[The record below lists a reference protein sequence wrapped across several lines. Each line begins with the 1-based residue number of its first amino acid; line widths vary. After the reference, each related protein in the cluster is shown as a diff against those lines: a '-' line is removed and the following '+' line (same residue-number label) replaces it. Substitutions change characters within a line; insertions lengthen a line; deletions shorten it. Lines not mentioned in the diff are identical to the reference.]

1 MADTE
6 NREDQKISECLREAF
21 GYSDDQL
28 LKQLDQAN
36 ETFKDVNFT
45 GAEDRLMKRFL
56 ARKAELEK
64 ETASQTPTLVPQ
76 NESANIQIAEELPKK
91 TVTVISEAE
100 EKKKNEKKVIRFG
113 KKKVLATAA
122 LVAVIAGM
130 LGGTAIGKKSY
141 FFRRLK
147 NSEPAIYMD
156 NDKNKEE
163 NSHLEEAYN
172 KIKSDMNIPLLR
184 LNYRPT
190 NMSFEGYTVYNN
202 NEVELTFLYEENII
216 RLLQIQNKKSISAN
230 MISDRQQK
238 NTIYNKWL
246 KKNIEY
252 SSNTVED
259 GSTEYEA
266 VLLENGGAYYLFGN
280 MPKLEFEKIL
290 KNIIFY

>member
-113 KKKVLATAA
+113 KKKVLATEA

-216 RLLQIQNKKSISAN
+216 RLLQIQNKKSTSAN

>member
-45 GAEDRLMKRFL
+45 GAEDRLMKRFR

-76 NESANIQIAEELPKK
+76 NESANIQITEELPKK

-141 FFRRLK
+141 FFRQTGKPTKIFL
-147 NSEPAIYMD
+147 D
-156 NDKNKEE
+156 NDKNNFNESQLEKVYDAAKKQLDIPFLKFGYCPEE
-163 NSHLEEAYN
+163 MMY
-172 KIKSDMNIPLLR
+172 D
-184 LNYRPT
+184 
-190 NMSFEGYTVYNN
+190 SFETYKDGIDIQ
-202 NEVELTFLYEENII
+202 FLYRDNVIYLVQ
-216 RLLQIQNKKSISAN
+216 RKKETNSSTGAG
-230 MISDRQQK
+230 SDRLVSQEV
-238 NTIYNKWL
+238 TNKWMNR
-246 KKNIEY
+246 KIEY
-252 SSNTVED
+252 SVNN
-259 GSTEYEA
+259 
-266 VLLENGGAYYLFGN
+266 LENGEQECEAMITFNNNYYYIHGCISETEF
-280 MPKLEFEKIL
+280 KEILEYL
-290 KNIIFY
+290 YFY

>member
-130 LGGTAIGKKSY
+130 LGGTAIGRKSY
-141 FFRRLK
+141 FFRH
-147 NSEPAIYMD
+147 SEKISNTIVVD
-156 NDKNKEE
+156 NDNNKAEVSKLENAYADIADKYEDATLKLKYYPQNMHYESHQIYKDEAQINFIYGDKTFTVYMIKNDESTSVNFESDRKNK
-163 NSHLEEAYN
+163 
-172 KIKSDMNIPLLR
+172 K
-184 LNYRPT
+184 
-190 NMSFEGYTVYNN
+190 
-202 NEVELTFLYEENII
+202 
-216 RLLQIQNKKSISAN
+216 
-230 MISDRQQK
+230 
-238 NTIYNKWL
+238 TIFNKWL
-246 KKNIEY
+246 NKDIVYSENVLEDKK
-252 SSNTVED
+252 
-259 GSTEYEA
+259 TEYEA
-266 VLLENGGAYYLFGN
+266 TIVVNHVVYYIIGTMPEN
-280 MPKLEFEKIL
+280 EFEKIL
-290 KNIIFY
+290 KNLIYF

>member
-56 ARKAELEK
+56 ARKAELEE

-76 NESANIQIAEELPKK
+76 NESANTQIAEELPKK

-100 EKKKNEKKVIRFG
+100 EKTKNEKKVVRFG

-122 LVAVIAGM
+122 LVAVIVGM

-172 KIKSDMNIPLLR
+172 EIKSDMNIPLLR

-202 NEVELTFLYEENII
+202 NEAELTFLYEENII
-216 RLLQIQNKKSISAN
+216 RLLQIQNKKSTSAN

>member
-28 LKQLDQAN
+28 LKQLNQAN

-216 RLLQIQNKKSISAN
+216 RLLQIQNKKSTSAN

>member
-64 ETASQTPTLVPQ
+64 ENASQTPTLVPQ
-76 NESANIQIAEELPKK
+76 NESANIQLAEELPKK

-122 LVAVIAGM
+122 LVAEIAGM

-141 FFRRLK
+141 FFRR
-147 NSEPAIYMD
+147 SESGQYSIYID
-156 NDKNKEE
+156 NDRNKQ
-163 NSHLEEAYN
+163 NKSKLEEVYVEIGNKLDIPVLKLKYCPTQMKLDSVEYFKNEVQIQFLYN
-172 KIKSDMNIPLLR
+172 DKVIKLYEIEKNTATSVGYESDR
-184 LNYRPT
+184 LNKGKIF
-190 NMSFEGYTVYNN
+190 NH
-202 NEVELTFLYEENII
+202 FLN
-216 RLLQIQNKKSISAN
+216 Q
-230 MISDRQQK
+230 
-238 NTIYNKWL
+238 
-246 KKNIEY
+246 NIEY
-252 SSNTVED
+252 SYGQNEN
-259 GSTEYEA
+259 GEQEYETILPLKNA
-266 VLLENGGAYYLFGN
+266 IYCFFGV
-280 MPKLEFEKIL
+280 MPQDEYEEIL
-290 KNIIFY
+290 KNLYIF

>member
-130 LGGTAIGKKSY
+130 LGGTAIWKKSY

-216 RLLQIQNKKSISAN
+216 RLLQIQNKKSTSAN

>member
-64 ETASQTPTLVPQ
+64 ETASQTQTLVPQ

-216 RLLQIQNKKSISAN
+216 RLLQIQNKKSTSAN

>member
-45 GAEDRLMKRFL
+45 GAEDRLMKRFR

-216 RLLQIQNKKSISAN
+216 RLLQIQNKKSTSAN

>member
-64 ETASQTPTLVPQ
+64 ENASQTPTLVPQ
-76 NESANIQIAEELPKK
+76 NESANIQLAEELPKK

-216 RLLQIQNKKSISAN
+216 RLLQIQNKKSTSAN

>member
-64 ETASQTPTLVPQ
+64 ETASQTPIMVPQ

-100 EKKKNEKKVIRFG
+100 EKKKNEEKVIRFG

-190 NMSFEGYTVYNN
+190 NMAFEGYTVYNN

-216 RLLQIQNKKSISAN
+216 RLLQIQNKKSTSAN

>member
-190 NMSFEGYTVYNN
+190 NTSFEGYTVYNN

-216 RLLQIQNKKSISAN
+216 RLLQIQNKKSTSAN

>member
-76 NESANIQIAEELPKK
+76 NESANIQIAEELSKK

-216 RLLQIQNKKSISAN
+216 RLLQIQNKKSTSAN

>member
-6 NREDQKISECLREAF
+6 SREDQKISECLREAF

-216 RLLQIQNKKSISAN
+216 RLLQIQNKKSTSAN

>member
-91 TVTVISEAE
+91 TVTVISDAE

-216 RLLQIQNKKSISAN
+216 RLLQIQNKKSTSAN

>member
-64 ETASQTPTLVPQ
+64 ETVSQTPTLVPQ

-130 LGGTAIGKKSY
+130 LGGTVIGKKSY
-141 FFRRLK
+141 FFRQTGKPTKIFL
-147 NSEPAIYMD
+147 D
-156 NDKNKEE
+156 NDKNNFNESQLEKVYDAVKKQLDIPFLKFGYCPEE
-163 NSHLEEAYN
+163 MMY
-172 KIKSDMNIPLLR
+172 D
-184 LNYRPT
+184 
-190 NMSFEGYTVYNN
+190 SFETYKDGIDIQ
-202 NEVELTFLYEENII
+202 FLYRDNVIYLVQ
-216 RLLQIQNKKSISAN
+216 RKKETNSSTGAG
-230 MISDRQQK
+230 SDRLVSQEV
-238 NTIYNKWL
+238 TNKWMNR
-246 KKNIEY
+246 KIEY
-252 SSNTVED
+252 SVNN
-259 GSTEYEA
+259 
-266 VLLENGGAYYLFGN
+266 LENGEQECEAMITFNNNYYYIHGCISETEF
-280 MPKLEFEKIL
+280 KEILEYL
-290 KNIIFY
+290 YFY

>member
-216 RLLQIQNKKSISAN
+216 RLLQIQNKKSTSAN

>member
-216 RLLQIQNKKSISAN
+216 RLLQIQNKKSTSAD

>member
-91 TVTVISEAE
+91 TVTVISDAE

-122 LVAVIAGM
+122 WVAVIAGM

-141 FFRRLK
+141 FFRQTGKPTKIFL
-147 NSEPAIYMD
+147 D
-156 NDKNKEE
+156 NDKNNFNESQLEKVYDAAKKQLDIPFLKFGYCPEE
-163 NSHLEEAYN
+163 MMY
-172 KIKSDMNIPLLR
+172 D
-184 LNYRPT
+184 
-190 NMSFEGYTVYNN
+190 SFETYKDGIDIQ
-202 NEVELTFLYEENII
+202 FLYRDNVIYLVQ
-216 RLLQIQNKKSISAN
+216 RKKETNSSTGAG
-230 MISDRQQK
+230 SDRLVSQEV
-238 NTIYNKWL
+238 TNKWMNR
-246 KKNIEY
+246 KIEY
-252 SSNTVED
+252 SVNN
-259 GSTEYEA
+259 
-266 VLLENGGAYYLFGN
+266 LENGEQECEAMITFNNNYYYIHGCISETEF
-280 MPKLEFEKIL
+280 KEILEYL
-290 KNIIFY
+290 YFY